1 MAVATKT
8 TLYLRGMP
16 RNVVREAK
24 AKAARQGT
32 TLAKVVTDAL
42 VRSSDTDESADDDL
56 AEAMDWYAQNRAR
69 LLRRYRGEYLAIL
82 GDRMLDHDEDFTA
95 LAERVFRA
103 IGERPVYMPKVGAEE
118 ELVRVRSPRAVP

>member
-1 MAVATKT
+1 
-8 TLYLRGMP
+8 MP
-16 RNVVREAK
+16 RSVVREAK
-24 AKAARQGT
+24 AKAARQGM

-56 AEAMDWYAQNRAR
+56 AEAIDWYAQNRAR

-82 GDRMLDHDEDFTA
+82 GDRMLDHDEDFAA
-95 LAERVFRA
+95 LAERVFRT

-118 ELVRVRSPRAVP
+118 ELVRVRSPRGVP